1 MSAANSSGSQP
12 NDTTGHADMI
22 FVSVYSIISV
32 VGFVLNVM
40 ALVVFFRH
48 AKSRSHTTVY
58 MTNLAIADLVLILSL
73 PMRIYHHLGFPD
85 LPQRLCDWAG
95 LILLANMYGSIIL
108 LTCICFDRCMAVTFP
123 MSHRVREGRKK
134 APLVCVGVWILTFST
149 SVPIY
154 LFKSQKDYKERHCF
168 GGLPIYIVQPVAF
181 FPTLSIGFGIPLTVM
196 LICSWGLL
204 RAIRQST
211 VAQTELVDSK
221 KIQRMI
227 AASLLIFL
235 LSFLPYHTV
244 LILLYHNGVAPV
256 SPALLASYQYSL
268 MVACLNAMLDP
279 IVYYFTTSTF
289 REKVDMEAMRKMVQ
303 LNSHSSMEANSK
315 NKAPINT

>member
-1 MSAANSSGSQP
+1 MSAANSSSDQP
-12 NDTTGHADMI
+12 NITTGQTDMI
-22 FVSVYSIISV
+22 SVSVYSIISV

-73 PMRIYHHLGFPD
+73 PMRIYYHLGFSD

-123 MSHRVREGRKK
+123 MSHRVREWRKK
-134 APLVCVGVWILTFST
+134 APLICVGVWILTFST

-154 LFKSQKDYKERHCF
+154 LLKSQKDNPDRDCF

-181 FPTLSIGFGIPLTVM
+181 FPTLSIGFGIPLMVM

-211 VAQTELVDSK
+211 VAQTELVDSR

-227 AASLLIFL
+227 TASLLIFL

-244 LILLYHNGVAPV
+244 LVLLYQNGA
-256 SPALLASYQYSL
+256 ADTLLASYQYSL

-289 REKVDMEAMRKMVQ
+289 RGKVDMEAMRKMVQ
-303 LNSHSSMEANSK
+303 LNSHSSMEASSK